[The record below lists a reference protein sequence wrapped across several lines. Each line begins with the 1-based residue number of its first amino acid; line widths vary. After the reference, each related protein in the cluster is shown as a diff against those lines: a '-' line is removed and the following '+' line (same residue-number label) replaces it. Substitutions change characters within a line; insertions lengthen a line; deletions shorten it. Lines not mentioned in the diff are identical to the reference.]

1 LTASSAQPS
10 LGARLWSALWRSGV
24 LVPLAYFLFL
34 LSRAPHLDPHDWD
47 YDEGINLMKA
57 LLVERGYHMFT
68 EIWSDQPP
76 LLTVTLGGLFAVTG
90 PDVAAARLL
99 VMALAAL
106 LLWGFYLTVR
116 AALLAL
122 PPLALPAVGHADRV
136 TSEAEQSRHAANGD
150 PHPVANGQATVIALI
165 ACGLLVLS
173 EFYLRLSGAVMVG
186 LPASALAMLALA
198 ALVAGQPRAS
208 VFPWWRLLLS
218 ALLMALALQTKLL
231 AAIMAPALAVAIFTW
246 GAGGRWWPAD
256 WRRRLGPVLAWA
268 ALLLAVYLAAGFV
281 LGALH
286 FDLLF
291 GTHFGTLTRSLE
303 DFIEGSTLFFPHL
316 IEQHVAFLL
325 LGAIGAVY
333 AARRRAV
340 TVLVPLAWIA
350 TGVAAFSVHRPL
362 WYHHTII
369 LSVPLTWLGAYGV
382 AALWAGW
389 QRAWTLRRQPQGMAY
404 AALTAAAVGAIV
416 LVFWF
421 YPNPY
426 PERLAWQMTTFRPLY
441 VEPVAERLRADA
453 AQTDRQDWIFTDHP
467 FYAFQAG
474 LAVPPEIA
482 VLSRKS
488 LETGIITQEMLA
500 QVMRGYAPRFVL
512 FERFTGGYSPEVMDE
527 IHAHYNEEMEA
538 DTARYYLRHE

>member
-1 LTASSAQPS
+1 MS
-10 LGARLWSALWRSGV
+10 RLWSAIWNAGI

-34 LSRAPHLDPHDWD
+34 LQRAPHLDPHDWD

-57 LLVERGYHMFT
+57 LLVERGYDMFT

-76 LLTVTLGGLFAVTG
+76 LLTVTLASLFGVTG

-99 VMALAAL
+99 VMALSAL
-106 LLWGFYLTVR
+106 LLWGFYLCVR

-122 PPLALPAVGHADRV
+122 SARHPQLETAI
-136 TSEAEQSRHAANGD
+136 TS
-150 PHPVANGQATVIALI
+150 PTVATVVALI
-165 ACGLLVLS
+165 ACGLLLLS

-186 LPASALAMLALA
+186 LPSVALAMLALA
-198 ALVAGQPRAS
+198 AVLAGNPPGVAR
-208 VFPWWRLLLS
+208 WWRVALS
-218 ALLMALALQTKLL
+218 AFLMALALQTKLL
-231 AAIMAPALAVAIFTW
+231 AAIIAPAVAIAIFYA
-246 GAGGRWWPAD
+246 GAWTAATLPSAAQPSPWWPLT
-256 WRRRLGPVLAWA
+256 WRQRLGRVAAWGVL
-268 ALLLAVYLAAGFV
+268 LVLFYLAAGFA

-291 GTHFGTLTRSLE
+291 GTHFGTLTRSLA
-303 DFIEGSTLFFPHL
+303 DFIEGSTLFFPHF
-316 IEQHVAFLL
+316 IEQHAAYLV
-325 LGAIGAVY
+325 LGIAGLVY
-333 AARRRAV
+333 ALLRRSV
-340 TVLVPLAWIA
+340 EVLVPAVWVL

-369 LSVPLTWLGAYGV
+369 LSVPLTWLCAYGV
-382 AALWAGW
+382 AGLWAALV
-389 QRAWTLRRQPQGMAY
+389 RAWQLRRQPQGAAMAF
-404 AALTAAAVGAIV
+404 LVAVSVTTVIAG
-416 LVFWF
+416 FWY

-426 PERLAWQMTTFRPLY
+426 PERLAWQMSTFRPNY
-441 VEPVAERLRADA
+441 VGPVAERLRADA
-453 AQTDRQDWIFTDHP
+453 AGADPEVWIFTDHP

-500 QVMRGYAPRFVL
+500 QVMRDYAPAYVL

-527 IHAHYNEEMEA
+527 IHAYYREEMEA
-538 DTARYYLRHE
+538 DSARYYVRNE

>member
-1 LTASSAQPS
+1 MRLNRFWPA
-10 LGARLWSALWRSGV
+10 LWSTGV
-24 LVPLAYFLFL
+24 LVPVAYFLFL

-76 LLTVTLGGLFAVTG
+76 LLTVTLAGLFPATG

-106 LLWGFYLTVR
+106 LLWAFYLIVR
-116 AALLAL
+116 ASLLAL
-122 PPLALPAVGHADRV
+122 PGQERARGSAGGDHTAPGRSVPPNLVPLRSG
-136 TSEAEQSRHAANGD
+136 E
-150 PHPVANGQATVIALI
+150 ATVLALI
-165 ACGLLVLS
+165 ASGLLVLS

-186 LPASALAMLALA
+186 LPAAALAVLALA
-198 ALVAGQPRAS
+198 ALVAGRSPGDAGA
-208 VFPWWRLLLS
+208 PGWGRLLLS

-231 AAIMAPALAVAIFTW
+231 AAIIAPALAVTIFYS
-246 GAGGRWWPAD
+246 GAARGRWWPAA
-256 WRRRLGPVLAWA
+256 WRGRLVAMLSWGTLVL
-268 ALLLAVYLAAGFV
+268 LFYLAAGLL

-291 GTHFGTLTRSLE
+291 GTHFGTLTRSLA
-303 DFIEGSTLFFPHL
+303 DFIEGSTLFFPHF

-325 LGAIGAVY
+325 LGGLGVVYAVRRGAVE
-333 AARRRAV
+333 
-340 TVLVPLAWIA
+340 VLAPLAWIA
-350 TGVAAFSVHRPL
+350 TGAAAFSVHRPL

-369 LSVPLTWLGAYGV
+369 LSIPLTWLCAYGV
-382 AALWAGW
+382 AALWAGLR
-389 QRAWTLRRQPQGMAY
+389 RAWTARDQGQGMVY
-404 AALTAAAVGAIV
+404 AALAAAFAAAVV
-416 LVFWF
+416 LIFWF

-426 PERLAWQMTTFRPLY
+426 PERLGWQMTTFRPLY
-441 VEPVAERLRADA
+441 IEPVAERLRADA
-453 AQTDRQDWIFTDHP
+453 AGAGRAEWIFTDHP

-474 LAVPPEIA
+474 LLVPPEIA

-500 QVMRGYAPRFVL
+500 QVMRDYAPRFVL

-527 IHAHYNEEMEA
+527 IHAHYSEELEA
-538 DTARYYLRHE
+538 DTARYYLRQD